1 MHCRPHTS
9 TSHPSPTHTHN
20 PTPLTHHHPK
30 TTTRTTDVLEP
41 SSTVRE
47 AITLSALLKLPR
59 AMPAADKAA
68 RVDGILAELDLLG
81 CQHTLI
87 GDEMLNI
94 KGISGGQ
101 RRRVSG
107 ALRCTVWVGGWLGG
121 WGE

>member
-1 MHCRPHTS
+1 M
-9 TSHPSPTHTHN
+9 
-20 PTPLTHHHPK
+20 
-30 TTTRTTDVLEP
+30 LEP

-47 AITLSALLKLPR
+47 AITLSALLKLPQ

-107 ALRCTVWVGGWLGG
+107 ALRCASQVDSAAPCLRRMPFNLLAYLTVSAPAPCPLSPEPCSGH
-121 WGE
+121 